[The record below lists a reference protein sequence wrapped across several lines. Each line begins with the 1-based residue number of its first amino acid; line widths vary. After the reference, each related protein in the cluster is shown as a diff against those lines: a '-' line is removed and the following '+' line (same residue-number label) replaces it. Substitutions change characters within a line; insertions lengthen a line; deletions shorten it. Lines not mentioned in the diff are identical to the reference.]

1 MNTLAWFLCI
11 IVVTIKITNMKETQ
25 VLLKISTDVGFTA
38 EFLRKLANRI
48 EECGDN
54 PTLFE
59 TFEGCAEI
67 SWPE

>member
-1 MNTLAWFLCI
+1 M
-11 IVVTIKITNMKETQ
+11 EEPQ

-48 EECGDN
+48 EECKDN